1 MRLKELAKDL
11 EDQRKK
17 QNNASKGE
25 KILSDQIAVTRRS
38 LGKNDAALA
47 SSNKGN
53 QDAML
58 AAPAAANL
66 FQEDG
71 DEDEEIMM
79 PIMDGNVDQPLLQL
93 CRHQCNVIYLFR
105 SRSMMLRA
113 RRFFMMTTKIK
124 QIWWGVMRK
133 EVMLHQ
139 RVMIVK
145 TLMRCKLHRQLS
157 YKDNLIYLLSVLCFI
172 VLTSEFRL
180 AASMAVEEHESLTD
194 NETIPAGSI
203 PFKEEDGDEDEEV
216 ILVSLVCLLRII
228 MFFIRFDGIF
238 WNF

>member
-93 CRHQCNVIYLFR
+93 CRHQCNVILLVQKHDVKGKKIFYVDNQDQTDLVGSNEER
-105 SRSMMLRA
+105 SHVAS
-113 RRFFMMTTKIK
+113 K
-124 QIWWGVMRK
+124 
-133 EVMLHQ
+133 
-139 RVMIVK
+139 
-145 TLMRCKLHRQLS
+145 S
-157 YKDNLIYLLSVLCFI
+157 YDRENLD
-172 VLTSEFRL
+172 EMQ
-180 AASMAVEEHESLTD
+180 AA
-194 NETIPAGSI
+194 
-203 PFKEEDGDEDEEV
+203 
-216 ILVSLVCLLRII
+216 
-228 MFFIRFDGIF
+228 
-238 WNF
+238 